1 MKNSLLTLNLLGLK
15 CPLPILKTAKK
26 LKEIKKGELL
36 EVKTDDSSAEK
47 DFVEFCKL
55 NNSKIIKRKKQNKI
69 LCVLIKKG

>member
-1 MKNSLLTLNLLGLK
+1 MENSFCTLNLIGFK

-26 LKEIKKGELL
+26 FKEIKKGELL
-36 EVKTDDSSAEK
+36 EVKTDDPSAEK
-47 DFVEFCKL
+47 DFAEFCKL

>member
-26 LKEIKKGELL
+26 FKEIKKGELL
-36 EVKTDDSSAEK
+36 EVKTDDPSAEK
-47 DFVEFCKL
+47 DFAEFCKL

>member
-69 LCVLIKKG
+69 LCVLLKKG

>member
-36 EVKTDDSSAEK
+36 EVKTDDSSEEK

-69 LCVLIKKG
+69 LCVLLKKG